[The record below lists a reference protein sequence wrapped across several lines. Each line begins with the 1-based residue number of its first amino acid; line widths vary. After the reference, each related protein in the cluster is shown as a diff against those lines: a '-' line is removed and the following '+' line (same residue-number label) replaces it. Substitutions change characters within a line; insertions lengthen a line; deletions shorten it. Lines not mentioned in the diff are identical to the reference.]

1 MSMTLHYAVYLDFR
15 KHIELGFGRAY
26 DITGKLVY
34 DVTDEQLTAIKKILG
49 DAEPELQVTQEQLTK
64 DGQAYLVGSGT
75 KPITASGDT
84 TVTYCTAHN

>member
-1 MSMTLHYAVYLDFR
+1 MSMTLHYAVYLDVR

-26 DITGKLVY
+26 DMTGKLVY

-64 DGQAYLVGSGT
+64 DGQVYQVGPRT
-75 KPITASGDT
+75 MEASRDA